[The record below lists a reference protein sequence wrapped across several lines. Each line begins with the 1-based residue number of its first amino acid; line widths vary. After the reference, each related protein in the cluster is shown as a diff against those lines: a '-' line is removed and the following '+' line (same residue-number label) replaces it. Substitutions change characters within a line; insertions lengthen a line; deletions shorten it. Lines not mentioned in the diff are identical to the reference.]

1 MINNQL
7 PNLLKSCNKPQ
18 LLNGYLRRGKWSKIY
33 LLWKPYE
40 ADLSFSWEHNEKK
53 RILFWRWLP
62 VSLSICLCFSDK
74 DTSRTAAVSVF
85 LQKRNQ
91 FSHKINLKSISNLP
105 TAFLQSLIVHL
116 HNALKQ
122 FPIFV
127 SDIGDWL
134 TCNNKKLLSAF
145 ENFCPRM

>member
-1 MINNQL
+1 M
-7 PNLLKSCNKPQ
+7 PNLLKSCSKPQ
-18 LLNGYLRRGKWSKIY
+18 LLNVYLQRDKWSKIY
-33 LLWKPYE
+33 SRWMPYE
-40 ADLSFSWEHNEKK
+40 ADLSFSWKQNEKK
-53 RILFWRWLP
+53 TNPFWRWLP
-62 VSLSICLCFSDK
+62 VSLSISLCFSDK

-91 FSHKINLKSISNLP
+91 SGHKINLKSICNLP

-145 ENFCPRM
+145 KNFCRTM